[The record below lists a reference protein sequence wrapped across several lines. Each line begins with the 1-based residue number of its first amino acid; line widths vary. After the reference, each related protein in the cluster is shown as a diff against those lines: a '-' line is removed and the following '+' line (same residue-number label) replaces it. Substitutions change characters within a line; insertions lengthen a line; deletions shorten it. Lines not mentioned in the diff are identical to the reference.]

1 MPAITNVA
9 LRTGH
14 LIGVMLSCALTL
26 ACVTAAAA
34 DADEIANSVTRAGRP
49 RIGLVLS
56 GGGARG
62 FAHIGVLKVLEELR
76 VPVDC
81 IAGTSM
87 GAVVGGA
94 YAAGIAP
101 DEMEKRIAKL
111 EWDDLLVDD
120 PGRLERPIRRRKDDF
135 TSLWDIELGYRDGAV
150 QLPAGTTSGYKF
162 ELFLR
167 DLITISGGVAIANFD
182 ELPVP
187 YRAVATNL
195 ETGAM
200 RVFEKGDLARVMRAS
215 MSVPGAFAP
224 VQIDGELYVDGGL
237 VRNLP
242 VDVARATCADV
253 VIAVNLGTPL
263 GKRDQLK
270 SVFAVALQSVNLMTE
285 LNVSQSL
292 TTLKETDVLIT
303 PELTGISSADFVAY
317 ADAIKKGIE
326 GARTESDRLLA
337 LQLPEPEYA
346 VWVATRES
354 RRSAPVPIAEIRVA
368 TDTTRVKPEVIK
380 SELTTQPGDDFTSE
394 ALESDLKRLYG
405 RGDFDRVDYSLVDE
419 DGKRAV
425 LINASE
431 KSWGPNYIKFG
442 LGLYTDF
449 QEGQRFNLLGSYRR
463 TWLNSLGAEWRT
475 DAQVGFTNRFVTEFY
490 QPLGFKYV
498 GYVAPRI
505 ELQSQPVQ
513 FFFNNQL
520 AGSYGVKYARAH
532 LDAGYQNRLLD
543 VRLGPFAGQ
552 LRANPDFGVIDLP
565 RYDLFQAGLTGR
577 VLVDQL
583 DDTDFPRDGYL
594 GLARVF
600 STQKAMGSEDQYTKA
615 DASLLVAKSL
625 DRHTLNL
632 GLSAGGAVS
641 GDLPVYDPYT
651 LGGFQRLS
659 GLQIDQLTGKQ
670 YMLGR
675 LAYYYKYDRLP
686 PQIGTG
692 LYFGASAEVGRMNG
706 RNDPLLTN
714 QYLGSFSV
722 FWGADTI
729 IGPVYLAYGHSTS
742 GYSSFY
748 FLLGRP

>member
-14 LIGVMLSCALTL
+14 LIGVTLSCALTL
-26 ACVTAAAA
+26 ACATAAAA
-34 DADEIANSVTRAGRP
+34 GADEIANSVTRAGRP

-94 YAAGIAP
+94 YASGIAP
-101 DEMEKRIAKL
+101 NEMEKRIAKL

-135 TSLWDIELGYRDGAV
+135 TSLWDIELGYRDGEV

-224 VQIDGELYVDGGL
+224 VQIDGQLYVDGGL

-292 TTLKETDVLIT
+292 STLKETDVLIT

-317 ADAIKKGIE
+317 ADAIKKGSE
-326 GARTESDRLLA
+326 AARTESDRLLA

-346 VWVATRES
+346 VWVAARES

-368 TDTTRVKPEVIK
+368 TDTTRVNPEVIK
-380 SELTTQPGDDFTSE
+380 SELSTKPGDDFTSE
-394 ALESDLKRLYG
+394 ALDSDLKRLFG

-431 KSWGPNYIKFG
+431 KAWGPNYIKFG

-449 QEGQRFNLLGSYRR
+449 QDGQRFNLLGSYRR

-490 QPLGFKYV
+490 QPLG
-498 GYVAPRI
+498 
-505 ELQSQPVQ
+505 
-513 FFFNNQL
+513 
-520 AGSYGVKYARAH
+520 
-532 LDAGYQNRLLD
+532 
-543 VRLGPFAGQ
+543 
-552 LRANPDFGVIDLP
+552 
-565 RYDLFQAGLTGR
+565 
-577 VLVDQL
+577 
-583 DDTDFPRDGYL
+583 
-594 GLARVF
+594 
-600 STQKAMGSEDQYTKA
+600 
-615 DASLLVAKSL
+615 
-625 DRHTLNL
+625 
-632 GLSAGGAVS
+632 
-641 GDLPVYDPYT
+641 
-651 LGGFQRLS
+651 
-659 GLQIDQLTGKQ
+659 
-670 YMLGR
+670 
-675 LAYYYKYDRLP
+675 
-686 PQIGTG
+686 
-692 LYFGASAEVGRMNG
+692 
-706 RNDPLLTN
+706 
-714 QYLGSFSV
+714 
-722 FWGADTI
+722 
-729 IGPVYLAYGHSTS
+729 
-742 GYSSFY
+742 
-748 FLLGRP
+748 

>member
-1 MPAITNVA
+1 MSNAT
-9 LRTGH
+9 LRT
-14 LIGVMLSCALTL
+14 MLVLFLTTSFAMTL
-26 ACVTAAAA
+26 GRSTATAADLKDVAQPA
-34 DADEIANSVTRAGRP
+34 GREGRP
-49 RIGLVLS
+49 RVGLVLS

-76 VPVDC
+76 VPIDC

-101 DEMEKRIAKL
+101 EEMERRVAKL

-120 PGRLERPIRRRKDDF
+120 PGRLERPMRRRKDDF
-135 TSLWDIELGYRDGAV
+135 VSLWDIELGYRDGEV

-167 DLITISGGVAIANFD
+167 DLITISGGVAIADFD

-200 RVFEKGDLARVMRAS
+200 RVFERGDLARVMRAS

-292 TTLKETDVLIT
+292 SSLKETDVLIT
-303 PELTGISSADFVAY
+303 PELTGISSADFARY
-317 ADAIKKGIE
+317 AEAIRSGSQA
-326 GARTESDRLLA
+326 ARGETERLLA

-346 VWVATRES
+346 GWAAARES
-354 RRSAPVPIAEIRVA
+354 RRAAPVPIAEIRVA
-368 TDTTRVKPEVIK
+368 TDTKRVNPDVIK
-380 SELTTQPGDDFTSE
+380 TELSVQPGDAFTSQ
-394 ALESDLKRLYG
+394 ALDGDLKRLFG
-405 RGDFDRVDYSLVDE
+405 RGDFDQVDYSLIDE

-425 LINASE
+425 LINATE

-449 QEGQRFNLLGSYRR
+449 QDGQRFNLLASYRKS
-463 TWLNSLGAEWRT
+463 WLNRLGAEWRT
-475 DAQVGFTNRFVTEFY
+475 DAQVGFTNRFTTELY

-498 GYVAPRI
+498 GFVAPRI
-505 ELQSQPVQ
+505 ELQSQPTQ

-520 AGSYGVKYARAH
+520 LGNYGVKYARAH
-532 LDAGYQNRLLD
+532 LDAGYQSRVFD
-543 VRLGPFAGQ
+543 VRLGPFVGWLEAS
-552 LRANPDFGVIDLP
+552 PDFGVFDLP
-565 RYDLFQAGLTGR
+565 RFNLFQAGVTGR

-583 DDTDFPRDGYL
+583 DDTDFPKDGYL

-600 STQKAMGSEDQYTKA
+600 STQSAMGSEDQYTKA

-625 DRHTLNL
+625 DRHTLSL
-632 GLSAGGAVS
+632 GLSGGGTPS
-641 GDLPVYDPYT
+641 GDLPVYDPFT

-659 GLQIDQLTGKQ
+659 GLQIGQLTGTQ
-670 YMLGR
+670 YVLGR

-686 PQIGTG
+686 PQLGTG
-692 LYFGASAEVGRMNG
+692 LYLGGTAEVGRMNG
-706 RNDPLLTN
+706 PNDPLLTN
-714 QYLGSFSV
+714 KYMGGFSV

-729 IGPVYLAYGHSTS
+729 IGPVYVAYGRSTT
-742 GYSSFY
+742 GYDSFY

>member
-1 MPAITNVA
+1 MSNVA
-9 LRTGH
+9 LRTASP
-14 LIGVMLSCALTL
+14 IALLVWFAVTL
-26 ACVTAAAA
+26 AGTAATAA
-34 DADEIANSVTRAGRP
+34 DLQDLAQPPTREGRP

-76 VPVDC
+76 VPIDC

-87 GAVVGGA
+87 GAVVGGV

-101 DEMEKRIAKL
+101 EEMERRVSKL
-111 EWDDLLVDD
+111 EWDDLLIDD
-120 PGRLERPIRRRKDDF
+120 PGRLDRPMRRRKDDF
-135 TSLWDIELGYRDGAV
+135 TSLWDIELGYRDGEV

-195 ETGAM
+195 ETGEM
-200 RVFEKGDLARVMRAS
+200 RVFDHGDLTRVMRAS

-224 VQIDGELYVDGGL
+224 VQIDGQLYVDGGL

-292 TTLKETDVLIT
+292 SSLKETDVLIT
-303 PELTGISSADFVAY
+303 PELTGISSADFARY
-317 ADAIKKGIE
+317 AEAIRSGSKA
-326 GARTESDRLLA
+326 ARGETQRLLA
-337 LQLPEPEYA
+337 LQLPEPDYA
-346 VWVATRES
+346 AWVAARES
-354 RRSAPVPIAEIRVA
+354 RRTAPVPIAEIRVA
-368 TDTTRVKPEVIK
+368 TGTKLVNPEVIK
-380 SELTTQPGDDFTSE
+380 SELSVQPGDAFTSQ
-394 ALESDLKRLYG
+394 ALDGDLKRLFG
-405 RGDFDRVDYSLVDE
+405 RGDFDQVDYSLVDD

-425 LINASE
+425 LINATE

-449 QEGQRFNLLGSYRR
+449 QDGQRFNLLASYRK
-463 TWLNSLGAEWRT
+463 TWLNRLGAEWRT
-475 DAQVGFTNRFVTEFY
+475 DAQVGFTNRFVSEFY
-490 QPLGFKYV
+490 QPLDLKYV
-498 GYVAPRI
+498 GFVAPRI
-505 ELQSQPVQ
+505 ELQAQPTQ
-513 FFFNNQL
+513 FYFNNQL
-520 AGSYGVKYARAH
+520 LGNYGVKYARAH
-532 LDAGYQNRLLD
+532 LDLGYQSRLFD
-543 VRLGPFAGQ
+543 VRLGPFAGW
-552 LRANPDFGVIDLP
+552 LEASPDFGVVDLT
-565 RYDLFQAGLTGR
+565 RFELFQAGVTAR
-577 VLVDQL
+577 ALVDQL

-594 GLARVF
+594 GLARMF
-600 STQKAMGSEDQYTKA
+600 STQSAMGSEDQYTKA

-625 DRHTLNL
+625 DRHTLSL
-632 GLSAGGAVS
+632 GLSGGGTPS
-641 GDLPVYDPYT
+641 GDLPVYDPFI

-659 GLQIDQLTGKQ
+659 GLQIGQLTGTQ
-670 YMLGR
+670 YVLGR

-686 PQIGTG
+686 PQLGTG
-692 LYFGASAEVGRMNG
+692 LYLGGTAEVGRMNG
-706 RNDPLLTN
+706 PNDPLLTN
-714 QYLGSFSV
+714 EYLGGFSV

-729 IGPVYLAYGHSTS
+729 IGPVYVAYGRSTA
-742 GYSSFY
+742 GYDSFY

>member
-1 MPAITNVA
+1 MTLPVRLPWLDFRHAA
-9 LRTGH
+9 L
-14 LIGVMLSCALTL
+14 ALL
-26 ACVTAAAA
+26 ALFLAFPAAAEESPSPQVA
-34 DADEIANSVTRAGRP
+34 ASPARP

-62 FAHIGVLKVLEELR
+62 FAHIGVLRVLEEMR
-76 VPVDC
+76 VPIDC

-101 DEMEKRIAKL
+101 DEMEKRVSKL
-111 EWDDLLVDD
+111 AWDDLFVDD
-120 PGRLERPIRRRKDDF
+120 PGRLERPFRRRKDDF
-135 TSLWDIELGYRDGAV
+135 TSLWDLELGYRDGAI

-167 DLITISGGVAIANFD
+167 DMITMSGGVANADFD
-182 ELPVP
+182 KLTVP

-195 ETGAM
+195 ETGEM
-200 RVFEKGDLARVMRAS
+200 KVFEKGDLARVMRAS

-224 VQIDGELYVDGGL
+224 VQIDGQLYVDGGL

-292 TTLKETDVLIT
+292 TSLKETDVLIT
-303 PELTGISSADFVAY
+303 PDLTGISSSDFVRY
-317 ADAIKKGIE
+317 ADAINKGSE
-326 GARTESDRLLA
+326 AAQLESSRLLA
-337 LQLPEPEYA
+337 LQLPEPEYTA
-346 VWVATRES
+346 WVAARES
-354 RRSAPVPIAEIRVA
+354 RRSAPIPISEIRVA
-368 TDTTRVKPEVIK
+368 TDTRRVNPEVIET
-380 SELTTQPGDDFTSE
+380 ELTTKPGETFTTES
-394 ALESDLKRLYG
+394 LDSDLKRLFG
-405 RGDFDRVDYSLVDE
+405 RGDFDQVDYSLVDE

-449 QEGQRFNLLGSYRR
+449 QDAQRFNLLASYRK

-490 QPLGFKYV
+490 QPLGFKYI

-505 ELQSQPVQ
+505 ELQSSPVQ

-520 AGSYGVKYARAH
+520 VGNYGVKYARAH
-532 LDAGYQNRLLD
+532 LDVGYQSRLFD
-543 VRLGPFAGQ
+543 ARIGPFAGW
-552 LRANPDFGVIDLP
+552 LRASPDFGALSFVP
-565 RYDLFQAGLTGR
+565 SFELFQAGLTGR

-583 DDTDFPRDGYL
+583 DDTDFPKDGYL
-594 GLARVF
+594 GLARGF
-600 STQKAMGSEDQYTKA
+600 STQSAMGSEDQYTKA
-615 DASLLVAKSL
+615 DASLLVAKSWK
-625 DRHTLNL
+625 RHTLSS
-632 GLSAGGAVS
+632 GLSAGGVVT

-659 GLQIDQLTGKQ
+659 GLQIDQLTGTQ
-670 YMLGR
+670 YVLGR
-675 LAYYYKYDRLP
+675 LVYYYQYDRLP
-686 PQIGTG
+686 SQIGSG
-692 LYFGASAEVGRMNG
+692 LYLGASAEVGRMNG
-706 RNDPLLTN
+706 FNDPLLTN
-714 QYLGSFSV
+714 RYLGSFSV

-729 IGPVYLAYGHSTS
+729 IGPVYLAYGRSTS
-742 GYSSFY
+742 GHDSFY

>member
-1 MPAITNVA
+1 MTNVA
-9 LRTGH
+9 FRPGH
-14 LIGVMLSCALTL
+14 LIGSIL
-26 ACVTAAAA
+26 ACAVASACATATAAGAEEGA
-34 DADEIANSVTRAGRP
+34 NPDARRP

-81 IAGTSM
+81 VAGTSM

-101 DEMEKRIAKL
+101 DEMERRVAKL
-111 EWDDLLVDD
+111 AWDDLLIDD
-120 PGRLERPIRRRKDDF
+120 PGRLERPIGRREDDF
-135 TSLWDIELGYRDGAV
+135 VSLWDIELGYRDGAV

-200 RVFEKGDLARVMRAS
+200 RVFDRGDLARVMRAS

-224 VQIDGELYVDGGL
+224 VQIDGQLYVDGGL

-242 VDVARATCADV
+242 VDVARAACADV

-263 GKRDQLK
+263 AKRDQLG

-285 LNVSQSL
+285 LNVSESL
-292 TTLKETDVLIT
+292 TSLKETDVLIS
-303 PELTGISSADFVAY
+303 PDLTGISSADFARF
-317 ADAIKKGIE
+317 AEAIEKGRE
-326 GARTESDRLLA
+326 AARSETGRLLA
-337 LQLPEPEYA
+337 LQLPEPEYRA
-346 VWVATRES
+346 WLAARES
-354 RRSAPVPIAEIRVA
+354 RRTAPVPIAEIRVA
-368 TDTTRVKPEVIK
+368 TDTTRVNPEVIK
-380 SELTTQPGDDFTSE
+380 SELSTQPGDAFTSKS
-394 ALESDLKRLYG
+394 LDDDLKRLFG
-405 RGDFDRVDYSLVDE
+405 RGDFDQVDYSLVDE

-425 LINASE
+425 VINATE

-449 QEGQRFNLLGSYRR
+449 QDGQRFNLLGSYRR
-463 TWLNSLGAEWRT
+463 TWLNRLGAEWRT
-475 DAQVGFTNRFVTEFY
+475 DVQVGFTDRFITEFY

-520 AGSYGVKYARAH
+520 LGNYGVKYARAH
-532 LDAGYQNRLLD
+532 LDVGYQDRLID
-543 VRLGPFAGQ
+543 VRLGPFAGR
-552 LRANPDFGVIDLP
+552 LKANPDFGVGDLP
-565 RYDLFQAGLTGR
+565 KFDLFQAGLTGR
-577 VLVDQL
+577 VLLDQL

-594 GLARVF
+594 GLARAF
-600 STQKAMGSEDQYTKA
+600 STQEAMGSEDQYTKA
-615 DASLLVAKSL
+615 DASVLVAKSL

-632 GLSAGGAVS
+632 GLSAGGVVS
-641 GDLPVYDPYT
+641 GDLPIYDPYI

-659 GLQIDQLTGKQ
+659 GLQIGQLTGTQ

-675 LAYYYKYDRLP
+675 LVYYYKYDRLP
-686 PQIGTG
+686 PQLGTG
-692 LYFGASAEVGRMNG
+692 LYVGGSAEVGRMNG
-706 RNDPLLTN
+706 PTDPLLTN

-729 IGPVYLAYGHSTS
+729 LGPVYLAYGHSTS